1 LRGLILIVNL
11 DNLTHEHNEVLNTIA
26 REIRAEYDRLIVNLS
41 EEYIEDIHW
50 VVGSIASRNKYNS
63 PLFIRCCQIVFVERL
78 LSQSDPVREILT
90 GDRAL
95 AKVLQQF
102 CFDRNVTAT
111 VVSCTESTKARVW
124 RILRPLRQY
133 LIAIYFLGLR
143 CLGSSFKAKRII
155 SDAPITLIDT
165 FVLNNGGADE
175 GSINNNGEYKDR
187 YYPGLMEQLTEEE
200 KSNIFYLPTI
210 VGFKNP
216 IKAFRLIRSSS
227 SPFIIHD
234 DYLKFSDYFLALNHP
249 FKLLSCSLVNI
260 KFYGVDIMPIL
271 VEERLN
277 HCSDFVSLLGILY
290 HQFPLRLKEHGVK
303 VRMLVEWYE
312 NQVIDRAMIV
322 GFHKHLPDTKVIGYQ
337 GYIISKSL
345 HLYVYP
351 NMSEYRSKAIPDI
364 VYVVGEGLKEDLH
377 EFCDEVVV
385 ASGPAFR
392 FNKLWHDRAYNPDPN
407 LFTILVGLPIGL
419 NDCAHI
425 LKLLASMLKNF
436 KGTNIQF
443 WIKPHPT
450 YGFKSIKALLPGGW
464 PREFIFQEGD
474 FHAVVERCNLLLS
487 NASSVSLEAIAKGI
501 PVIIVAPQNGVV
513 QNPIPEGVSND
524 VWSIVYNSIE
534 LEVEIMRFKEFT
546 TERKDFFDKLSLDVR
561 KNYFNQVTRKNTLA
575 FLEI

>member
-1 LRGLILIVNL
+1 MITINL
-11 DNLTHEHNEVLNTIA
+11 DQLSQEQNREFNIIA
-26 REIRAEYDRLIVNLS
+26 EDIRADYNNIIVSLS
-41 EEYIEDIHW
+41 EDHLDNIHW
-50 VVGSIASRNKYNS
+50 IVGSIASRNKYYS
-63 PLFIRCCQIVFVERL
+63 PLFIRCCQIAFVKQL
-78 LSQSDPVREILT
+78 LKQSNPVSKIVT
-90 GDRAL
+90 KDRAL
-95 AKVLQQF
+95 ATVLKKWCDDQ
-102 CFDRNVTAT
+102 NITGT
-111 VVSCTESTKARVW
+111 VIHCSENAMTFVW

-133 LIAIYFLGLR
+133 LIAICFLSLR
-143 CLGSSFKAKRII
+143 CLGSSFKPKRILP
-155 SDAPITLIDT
+155 DAPITLIDT

-175 GSINNNGEYKDR
+175 GSINNDGEYKDR

-200 KSNIFYLPTI
+200 KKNLFYLPTN
-210 VGFKNP
+210 VGFNNP
-216 IKAFRLIRSSS
+216 IKAFRLIRSST

-234 DYLKFSDYFLALNHP
+234 DYLKISDYFLALKHP
-249 FKLLSCSLVNI
+249 FKLLGCSLVNSQ
-260 KFYGVDIMPIL
+260 FRGVDIMPIL
-271 VEERLN
+271 VEERVN
-277 HCSDFVSLLGILY
+277 HCSDFSSLLGILY

-312 NQVIDRAMIV
+312 NQVIDRGMIV

-351 NMSEYRSKAIPDI
+351 NTSEYRSKAVPDI
-364 VYVVGEGLKEDLH
+364 VYVVGEGLKEDIH

-392 FNKLWHDRAYNPDPN
+392 FNKLWRDRAYNPDPN

-419 NDCAHI
+419 DDCAHI
-425 LKLLASMLKNF
+425 LKLLVSNLKKF

-450 YGFKSIKALLPGGW
+450 YSFKSIKALLPEEW
-464 PREFIFQEGD
+464 PKEFIFQEGD

-487 NASSVSLEAIAKGI
+487 NASSVSLEAIAKGV

-513 QNPIPEGVSND
+513 QNPIPKGVSND

-534 LEVEIMRFKEFT
+534 LEDEIMHFKEFT
-546 TERKDFFDKLSLDVR
+546 TERKDFFDKLSQDVR